1 MAGGSSGQRQRP
13 TAAPTLVF
21 TNEAGQDMP
30 HVTIEHRFARVLES
44 AGIQD
49 HRFHD
54 LRRTSAVR
62 KPAGREQIWKRFR
75 ACWATAP
82 IGFALD
88 VYVHTTSDMHAD
100 AADKLQAC

>member
-1 MAGGSSGQRQRP
+1 MGREIREYREKREMVDVLTNFPEGRNLNGQRQSGQRQRP

-21 TNEAGQDMP
+21 TNEAGQEIP

-54 LRRTSAVR
+54 LRHPYV
-62 KPAGREQIWKRFR
+62 KPTTKKFITFFEVFR
-75 ACWATAP
+75 AA
-82 IGFALD
+82 
-88 VYVHTTSDMHAD
+88 S
-100 AADKLQAC
+100 